1 MSQERGTASAPSVR
15 RQAVGGVD
23 CRDGLGGGGH
33 VAEALCVPRQVST
46 ADLVVADAH
55 HVRHAGG
62 ERLDEVEEHAAYE
75 AVRRAHVVGKVADV
89 QDHADPTR
97 QDLGNDAEA
106 RVRTRVRTR
115 VRRVQDMSGVH
126 EQLGATLK
134 AHHEPRSPN
143 SRCV

>member
-46 ADLVVADAH
+46 AALVVADAH

-62 ERLDEVEEHAAYE
+62 ERLDEVEEHVAYE

-89 QDHADPTR
+89 QDHADPTLHAAKNTVC
-97 QDLGNDAEA
+97 DWYVM
-106 RVRTRVRTR
+106 RV
-115 VRRVQDMSGVH
+115 
-126 EQLGATLK
+126 
-134 AHHEPRSPN
+134 
-143 SRCV
+143 